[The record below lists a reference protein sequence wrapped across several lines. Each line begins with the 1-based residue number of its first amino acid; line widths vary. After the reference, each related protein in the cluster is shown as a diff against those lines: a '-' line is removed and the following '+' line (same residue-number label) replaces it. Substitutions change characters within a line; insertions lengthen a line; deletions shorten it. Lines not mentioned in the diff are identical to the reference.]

1 MANPTPKT
9 IPSRKATAGIAFAFT
24 AATGTEQS
32 IAWMPGGILLVLND
46 HATDAKTYS
55 ATSNPKNSRDSDSI
69 VAESLA
75 AGVYHVSKRFPAQ
88 DNDVL
93 LVTGESS
100 DIKFAVLDTRAQPS

>member
-24 AATGTEQS
+24 AATGAQQS
-32 IAWMPGGILLVLND
+32 LAWMPGGILLVLND

-55 ATSNPKNSRDSDSI
+55 VTSNPKNSRDSVTIS
-69 VAESLA
+69 AESLS
-75 AGVYHVSKRFPAQ
+75 AGIYHVAPRFPAQ

-93 LVTGESS
+93 LVTGETT